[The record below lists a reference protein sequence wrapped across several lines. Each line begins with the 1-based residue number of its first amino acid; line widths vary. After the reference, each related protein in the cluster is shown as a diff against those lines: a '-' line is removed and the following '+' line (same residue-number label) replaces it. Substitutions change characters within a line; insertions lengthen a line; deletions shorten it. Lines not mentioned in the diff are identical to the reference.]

1 MKSTDDSML
10 ETLQKVSGKTHRV
23 YRDSKTVTK
32 DKERL
37 FMQTEGKITYTY
49 TTREMPVISYND
61 MAFISPRNSIVFRAG
76 DPPMWNRNQTILPMS
91 WKLFNDTIVQPGKNY
106 TLQTIPTLSSAVDF
120 DVRKNQPNFFAMV
133 EKRKLQVRY
142 ASDAI
147 EAYKK
152 AYHYSDYDITQL
164 DPDIYSDEIMEVINQ
179 AIAEYKAEKEGIPD
193 EELYDNYEMMQE
205 MIESVDPSEYEDNDE
220 QFYATKEAE
229 ETYTEQSRA
238 KFAGNTIA
246 PENLVGMGG
255 KVTHAFDGEF
265 VKVFKD
271 CKMAMYKDT
280 RNFMNRNDG
289 GLYGADGT
297 LYIQKLSESKDFK
310 DLDKAAADPESKVYS
325 ENNDFSDIETI
336 GSYRVTDAFYRFL
349 AGCETWDF
357 ADGKFEEAMAK
368 RMRPDED

>member
-1 MKSTDDSML
+1 MITESDSMI

-61 MAFISPRNSIVFRAG
+61 MAFINPRNSIVFRAG
-76 DPPMWNRNQTILPMS
+76 DSPMWNRNQTILPMS

-133 EKRKLQVRY
+133 EKRKLQARY

-179 AIAEYKAEKEGIPD
+179 AIAEYKAEKEGVPD
-193 EELYDNYEMMQE
+193 EELYDNYEMIQAMMDE
-205 MIESVDPSEYEDNDE
+205 VDPSEYEDNDE

-229 ETYTEQSRA
+229 EVYTEHSRA
-238 KFAGNTIA
+238 RFAGNTLA
-246 PENLVGMGG
+246 PENFVGMGG
-255 KVTHAFDGEF
+255 KVIHALDGELI
-265 VKVFKD
+265 KAFKD
-271 CKMAMYKDT
+271 CKAALYRDT
-280 RNFMNRNDG
+280 RNFMDKGDG
-289 GLYGADGT
+289 GLYGSDGR
-297 LYIQKLSESKDFK
+297 LYIQKLSESEELRN
-310 DLDKAAADPESKVYS
+310 LDKAAADPESKVYS
-325 ENNDFSDIETI
+325 ENNDFSDAEAI
-336 GSYRVTDAFYRFL
+336 GSFKVTDSFLHFL
-349 AGCETWDF
+349 AGCDTWDF
-357 ADGKFEEAMAK
+357 AGGKFEEAMAK
-368 RMRPDED
+368 RMRADD